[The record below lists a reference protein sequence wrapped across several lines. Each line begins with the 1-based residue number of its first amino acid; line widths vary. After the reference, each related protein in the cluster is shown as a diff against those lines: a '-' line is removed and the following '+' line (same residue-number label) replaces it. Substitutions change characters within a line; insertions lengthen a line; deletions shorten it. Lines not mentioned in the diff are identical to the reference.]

1 MLYYQRCGIAL
12 DKEYAGDWEHEICHI
27 NDGTL
32 YEDNNIKIETLG
44 GWHDAGDFGKY
55 TVPTAVTL
63 ADLLMAYEFF
73 PTAFEE
79 SINIPESGNGVP
91 DILNESRFALDWLLK
106 MQDLKTGGV
115 HHKVS
120 TKSFPGF
127 IMPEK
132 DSDVR
137 YINQIPE
144 GSWST
149 NEVTTYWNSPAI
161 FLENML

>member
-1 MLYYQRCGIAL
+1 MR
-12 DKEYAGDWEHEICHI
+12 YAILMMGRFTKII
-27 NDGTL
+27 IL
-32 YEDNNIKIETLG
+32 KIETLG

-73 PTAFEE
+73 PTVFEE

-161 FLENML
+161 FVAAYFDQQ